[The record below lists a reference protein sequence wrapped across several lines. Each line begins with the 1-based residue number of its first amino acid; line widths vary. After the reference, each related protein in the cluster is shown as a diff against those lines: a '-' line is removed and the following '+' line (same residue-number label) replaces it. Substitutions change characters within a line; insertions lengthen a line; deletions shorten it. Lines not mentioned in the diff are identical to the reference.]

1 MQSHPKLALLVAALA
16 VISCGD
22 PVSTS
27 NDNTVNVTVGGPPPE
42 PCNGDPDGFCN
53 LDGGDPEKCDCFD
66 CVEHP
71 VCVNLCTDDDNCSQ
85 MELEVGGCAC
95 ADCQVEC
102 MMGNGAGP
110 GSGASGPGPGGGGN
124 GGMPVGGG
132 GNGGMPMGGGGVGGM
147 PMGGGGVGGM
157 PMGGGGAGGAAGGA
171 GGAPVTTTM

>member
-1 MQSHPKLALLVAALA
+1 MHSIPKLPLFVAALA
-16 VISCGD
+16 IISCGD
-22 PVSTS
+22 PATTS

-102 MMGNGAGP
+102 MMTNTGAGP
-110 GSGASGPGPGGGGN
+110 GTGAMGPGPGGGGN
-124 GGMPVGGG
+124 GGMPPTGGG
-132 GNGGMPMGGGGVGGM
+132 GNGGSPV
-147 PMGGGGVGGM
+147 
-157 PMGGGGAGGAAGGA
+157 GGAGGATGGAGGATGGAGGA
-171 GGAPVTTTM
+171 GGATGGAGGAGGATTTTM